1 VNSDDGQATVEYI
14 GVVAV
19 ITLVFAAG
27 AALTQGGLGPRV
39 ERAIARGIC
48 AVTAQQCS
56 RLLANSIQ
64 PDLEPCPLARSDST
78 EEASLDIGVVRLAA
92 KLGLAV
98 ERRSD
103 GSVSVSFADTA
114 TAGAALGVG
123 AHLQVGKI
131 GASAEAEL
139 AGGFAITSG
148 RLWRF
153 RRAADAQRFIANY
166 AGTQRLSGR
175 LRAGLAR
182 VCEVCAA
189 LAGAPSRPPE
199 ADERWLSGG
208 PVVGA
213 KLGVSAGPS
222 TAQVDALLK
231 GSIGRRINA
240 TGTTWFMRI
249 DARAQGQFD
258 AFGKGADGQAETRAL
273 AALGVDRQGR
283 PRTLRI
289 VVERRLSSRSRDRTP
304 SRLRALLG
312 VDSAGD
318 GDVFESESLFNLS
331 TQGDVDAAARFL
343 RATDSFDSA
352 AVWAEAERLRESLA
366 SSAVQTVRHWSL
378 SRSATAVGVGAALG
392 VRLGADAQARDER
405 QMLVGVASKLP
416 SLGWLPRADC
426 LAV

>member
-1 VNSDDGQATVEYI
+1 MIA
-14 GVVAV
+14 
-19 ITLVFAAG
+19 LVFAAG
-27 AALTQGGLGPRV
+27 AALTQGGIGLRI
-39 ERAIARGIC
+39 ERAIARGLC
-48 AVTAQQCS
+48 AVTERSCS
-56 RLLANSIQ
+56 RLLAESIP
-64 PDLEPCPLARSDST
+64 PDLEPCPMARSEST

-92 KLGLAV
+92 RLGLGV

-103 GSVSVSFADTA
+103 GAVSVSFADTA

-123 AHLQVGKI
+123 AHLQLGKVG
-131 GASAEAEL
+131 ANAEAEI
-139 AGGFAITSG
+139 AAGFAITSG
-148 RLWRF
+148 RVWRF
-153 RRAADAQRFIANY
+153 RTPSDAQRFIASY
-166 AGTQRLSGR
+166 AESQRLSGR
-175 LRAGLAR
+175 MRAELKR

-189 LAGAPSRPPE
+189 LAGAPSRPPA

-213 KLGVSAGPS
+213 KLGVAAGPS
-222 TAQVDALLK
+222 TAQVDSFLK
-231 GSIGRRINA
+231 GAIGRRISA

-289 VVERRLSSRSRDRTP
+289 VVERRMSSRSRDRTP

-312 VDSAGD
+312 VDSAGN
-318 GDVFESESLFNLS
+318 GDVFESESLFKLRN
-331 TQGDVDAAARFL
+331 QDNVDAAARFL
-343 RATDSFDSA
+343 SATRSFDAA
-352 AVWAEAERLRESLA
+352 AVWAEAERLKNALA
-366 SSAVQTVRHWSL
+366 SNGVQTVRHWRL
-378 SRSATAVGVGAALG
+378 SSSGTAVGMGAALG
-392 VRLGADAQARDER
+392 VRLGADAQARDDR
-405 QMLVGVASKLP
+405 QVLVGVASKLP